1 MGISLSGLGS
11 GFDWQSVVDQLR
23 QVENRKITSLNT
35 QKTQYDSKLSAW
47 KSLSTKL
54 DAFKT
59 VAQGLK
65 DQDDFDLFKTTLTS
79 SSSVSVDSL
88 LSVTAGSGA
97 AKGRYDIVVSKMAR
111 AEKLQSAALYDDA
124 STALN
129 KVGTL
134 TINGKE
140 LSLDGTES
148 LSTLRDRINALDA
161 GAVASVLHGADGK
174 YRLILTSET
183 EGASGISLEDL
194 SGPDMIFSIT
204 ALQEGVDAEFT
215 VDGIAMKSSSNVVT
229 DAIPGLTLSLTG
241 ESPTTTISLSVD
253 RDNEAVKGKIQ
264 KLVDAYNDL
273 ASFFGQQTS
282 YDSANKKTGGPLFG
296 DTTLKSVK
304 SALQSI
310 WTQAQLGARGVSTGK
325 DNKLTLDADKLA
337 SALNTDFNGTLGAFN
352 SVSETIEMTVNKF
365 TDYVNGGVTVQ
376 QNTIQTA
383 MKNLDKRIATTQEFI
398 DRKMEMLTNQFISLD
413 GALAQMQNT
422 SSWLSTQLS
431 SLASWQK

>member
-23 QVENRKITSLNT
+23 QVENQKITSLNS
-35 QKTQYDSKLSAW
+35 QKTQYDNKLSAW
-47 KSLSTKL
+47 KSLSAKL
-54 DAFKT
+54 DAFKAA
-59 VAQGLK
+59 AQGLK
-65 DQDDFDLFKTTLTS
+65 DEDDFDLFKTTLTS
-79 SSSVSVDSL
+79 STSVSMDSL

-97 AKGRYDIVVSKMAR
+97 ARGRYEIVVSRMAR
-111 AEKLQSAALYDDA
+111 AEKLQTASLYDDT

-134 TINGKE
+134 TINGRE
-140 LSLDGTES
+140 LNLDGTES

-183 EGASGISLEDL
+183 EGEAGISLEDL
-194 SGPDMIFSIT
+194 AGADMIFSTT
-204 ALQEGVDAEFT
+204 ALQEGADAEFT
-215 VDGIAMKSSSNVVT
+215 VDGIPMKSSSNTVT
-229 DAIPGLTLSLTG
+229 DAIPGLTLSIKG
-241 ESPTTTISLSVD
+241 ESPSTPVFLSVD
-253 RDNEAVKGKIQ
+253 RDNDAVKGKIQ
-264 KLVDAYNDL
+264 KLIDAYNDL

-296 DTTLKSVK
+296 DTTLKSIK

-310 WTQAQLGARGVSTGK
+310 WSQAQLGTRGVSIGK

-337 SALNTDFNGTLGAFN
+337 SALNTDFSGTLSAFN
-352 SVSETIEMTVNKF
+352 SVGETIEVTVNKF

-383 MKNLDKRIATTQEFI
+383 MKNLDKRITTTQDFI
-398 DRKMEMLTNQFISLD
+398 DRKMELLTNQFISLD

-431 SLASWQK
+431 SLATWRK